1 MLSALSQKKVVC
13 SIAFLCSLVVSSVF
27 ADHHDVVPFQQ
38 KGGMTLSDRFEA
50 LQKIRLAERSS
61 DGTEELFLVQGPDYT
76 KRLFVDSGSFVAVS
90 QHVDQQATED
100 VINSTL
106 FAQLAAS
113 HDYDKNT
120 QLVQWYGRYTD
131 VMSIQG
137 WDISDFDESSLSS
150 ASTDLSVSEVIF
162 DILKAALKDPSEQ
175 AMVNAAVGALKQLEK
190 EGAFISLF
198 NHSAIGANRANF
210 QSSFVTRDKHG
221 LVSMNLGY
229 LVVGFKDISSTIL
242 FLRVKEGE
250 SWIKSH
256 SETVKLDY
264 DVFNQ
269 IRDQIIEKL
278 GDNARSQ
285 VAGIDL

>member
-1 MLSALSQKKVVC
+1 MRTLIYQKK
-13 SIAFLCSLVVSSVF
+13 IFWAMAFLCPFLVASAF
-27 ADHHDVVPFQQ
+27 AGHHG
-38 KGGMTLSDRFEA
+38 KGPLTLPKERTLSERVEA
-50 LQKIRLAERSS
+50 LQKVRLAERPQRYA
-61 DGTEELFLVQGPDYT
+61 EELFMMQAPDYS

-90 QHVDQQATED
+90 QHVGQQATED

-113 HDYDKNT
+113 NDYDKNT
-120 QLVQWYGRYTD
+120 QLTQWYERYTD
-131 VMSIQG
+131 VMSLQG
-137 WDISDFDESSLSS
+137 WDISDFEESSLSS

-175 AMVNAAVGALKQLEK
+175 AMVNAAVAALKKLEK
-190 EGAFISLF
+190 EGPFISLF

-210 QSSFVTRDKHG
+210 QSSFVTHDEHG

-256 SETVKLDY
+256 SETIKLDY

-269 IRDQIIEKL
+269 IRGQIIEKL

-285 VAGIDL
+285 VAGIDI

>member
-1 MLSALSQKKVVC
+1 MLPVIKQKR
-13 SIAFLCSLVVSSVF
+13 SLTL
-27 ADHHDVVPFQQ
+27 ADRV
-38 KGGMTLSDRFEA
+38 EA
-50 LQKIRLAERSS
+50 LQRVRLAKRPSA
-61 DGTEELFLVQGPDYT
+61 DTEELFLAQAPDYS
-76 KRLFVDSGSFVAVS
+76 KRLFADSGSFVAVS

-120 QLVQWYGRYTD
+120 QLAQWYGRYTD

-175 AMVNAAVGALKQLEK
+175 AMVNAAVAALKQLEK
-190 EGAFISLF
+190 EGPFISLF

-210 QSSFVTRDKHG
+210 QSFFVTRDEHG
-221 LVSMNLGY
+221 LVSMKLGY

-269 IRDQIIEKL
+269 IRNQVIERL
-278 GDNARSQ
+278 GDNARAQ

>member
-1 MLSALSQKKVVC
+1 MPSFISQYRVIFSITLVFSAIC
-13 SIAFLCSLVVSSVF
+13 SNVF
-27 ADHHDVVPFQQ
+27 AADNSHALV
-38 KGGMTLSDRFEA
+38 KGKELTPEA
-50 LQKIRLAERSS
+50 RVEAINQIKLVKPQVMETDALFSAE
-61 DGTEELFLVQGPDYT
+61 EPDYS
-76 KRLFVDSGSFVAVS
+76 KKLFVDSGSFVVLS
-90 QHVDQQATED
+90 QNVEQQATKD

-120 QLVQWYGRYTD
+120 QLVQWYKRYTE

-137 WDISDFDESSLSS
+137 WDISDFDDS
-150 ASTDLSVSEVIF
+150 ALVSVSTDLSVSEAIF
-162 DILKAALKDPSEQ
+162 DVLKTALTDPSDK
-175 AMVNAAVGALKQLEK
+175 AMVNAAISALKKLEK
-190 EGAFISLF
+190 EGPFISLF
-198 NHSAIGANRANF
+198 NHSAIGANQANF
-210 QSSFVTRDKHG
+210 QSSFVTTDPHG

-229 LVVGFKDISSTIL
+229 LVVGFTDLSTTIL

-256 SETVKLDY
+256 SETIKLDY

-269 IRDQIIEKL
+269 VRDQIIEKL

>member
-1 MLSALSQKKVVC
+1 MPSFISQNSVFFSIVFFFSAM
-13 SIAFLCSLVVSSVF
+13 VSSVF
-27 ADHHDVVPFQQ
+27 AASH
-38 KGGMTLSDRFEA
+38 SDSLAKVHGLTVEARIEA
-50 LQKIRLAERSS
+50 LNQIKLVKRQAMKTDS
-61 DGTEELFLVQGPDYT
+61 LFLAQEPDYS
-76 KRLFVDSGSFVAVS
+76 KKLFVDSGSFVVLS
-90 QHVDQQATED
+90 QHVEQQATKD

-120 QLVQWYGRYTD
+120 QLAQWYKRYTE

-137 WDISDFDESSLSS
+137 WDISDFDDS
-150 ASTDLSVSEVIF
+150 ALASVSTDLSVSEAIF
-162 DILKAALKDPSEQ
+162 DVLKTALTDPSDK
-175 AMVNAAVGALKQLEK
+175 AMVNAAISALKKLEK
-190 EGAFISLF
+190 EGPFISLF

-210 QSSFVTRDKHG
+210 QSSFVTTDQHG

-229 LVVGFKDISSTIL
+229 LVVGFTDLSTTIL

-256 SETVKLDY
+256 NETIKLDY

-269 IRDQIIEKL
+269 VRDQVIEKL

>member
-1 MLSALSQKKVVC
+1 MRTLISQKKVFRAL
-13 SIAFLCSLVVSSVF
+13 AFLCPFLVASAF
-27 ADHHDVVPFQQ
+27 AGPHGKEPLTLQ
-38 KGGMTLSDRFEA
+38 KERTLSERVEA
-50 LQKIRLAERSS
+50 LQKVRLAERPSLYA
-61 DGTEELFLVQGPDYT
+61 EELFMTQAPDYS

-90 QHVDQQATED
+90 QHVGQQATED

-120 QLVQWYGRYTD
+120 QLTQWYERYTD
-131 VMSIQG
+131 VMSLQG

-175 AMVNAAVGALKQLEK
+175 AMVDAAVAALKKLEK
-190 EGAFISLF
+190 EGPFISLF

-210 QSSFVTRDKHG
+210 QSSFVTHDEHG

-229 LVVGFKDISSTIL
+229 LVVGFRDISSTIL

-256 SETVKLDY
+256 SETIKLDY
-264 DVFNQ
+264 DVFKQ
-269 IRDQIIEKL
+269 IRGQIIEKL

-285 VAGIDL
+285 VAGIDI

>member
-1 MLSALSQKKVVC
+1 M
-13 SIAFLCSLVVSSVF
+13 SL
-27 ADHHDVVPFQQ
+27 
-38 KGGMTLSDRFEA
+38 
-50 LQKIRLAERSS
+50 
-61 DGTEELFLVQGPDYT
+61 
-76 KRLFVDSGSFVAVS
+76 
-90 QHVDQQATED
+90 
-100 VINSTL
+100 
-106 FAQLAAS
+106 
-113 HDYDKNT
+113 
-120 QLVQWYGRYTD
+120 
-131 VMSIQG
+131 QG
-137 WDISDFDESSLSS
+137 WDISDFEESSLSS

-175 AMVNAAVGALKQLEK
+175 AMVNAAVAALKKLEK
-190 EGAFISLF
+190 EGPFISLF

-210 QSSFVTRDKHG
+210 QSSFVTHDEHG

-229 LVVGFKDISSTIL
+229 LVVGFRDISSTIL

-256 SETVKLDY
+256 SETIKLDY

-285 VAGIDL
+285 VAGIDI